1 MAIPEH
7 RIFCN
12 GCSGPIHNQLP
23 IYCTV
28 QVQAGASTPFEF
40 NATTF
45 SRTGHLPH
53 LLRPLSQ
60 PLPHPHPHP
69 HPFPPPRPRTQP
81 PPYPPYPH
89 VRCLISVPRL
99 HEPLFPLARHEPGS
113 PRDMVREGRGLTRRG
128 LNSPRMQGLQASGMQ
143 AGRACDPS
151 NGPGPQ
157 PIGGRITNCDGP
169 LK

>member
-1 MAIPEH
+1 M
-7 RIFCN
+7 

-23 IYCTV
+23 TYCTV

-69 HPFPPPRPRTQP
+69 FPLFGPAPNPLHTLHTLTCAASFQSLART
-81 PPYPPYPH
+81 
-89 VRCLISVPRL
+89 S
-99 HEPLFPLARHEPGS
+99 PLFPSHGMSQVLPGTWFGK
-113 PRDMVREGRGLTRRG
+113 EGGLTRRG